1 MDSYFGNSTLTN
13 CGPLAEAFTPADVN
27 RFGLLPGLD
36 VALSV
41 RDTMRRLLL
50 PNFLTDTIEGTHQ
63 AEHVSVIEPA
73 TEVTC
78 GGWVGNAMGADRV
91 EISFILSPVFEV
103 IQAVATGEKIQRNV

>member
-1 MDSYFGNSTLTN
+1 MVT
-13 CGPLAEAFTPADVN
+13 PLAFVVDTDALLSFARSFDLCSVGFDDGAFEELI
-27 RFGLLPGLD
+27 G
-36 VALSV
+36 
-41 RDTMRRLLL
+41 LLL

-73 TEVTC
+73 TEVAC